1 MDISPHL
8 PAGHST
14 DAASRRVGAHMLLAC
29 LVIAAVTGVGARPP
43 VVAISPGDDRGVGV
57 PAPDLTADYDGGIA
71 ARLHDADG
79 TPLVGELFLLIGSG
93 GSTPAAR
100 VYDSTPYTHARGSH
114 PDTMASNRLAAR
126 TVEVITGADIEL
138 IEMTNASAGG
148 SSGGLTRAIA
158 YLNVVSDGAF
168 TAGLRVAATG
178 VLSPEGHVSS
188 IDGIDAKA
196 AAAHLAGADVLFTPT
211 VPTQDALDATGA
223 RLVGEVVRDPITGGA
238 LNDPR
243 RVQLFREWGA
253 GRPNGMD
260 VVDGRHLIDVS
271 AYLCGAGSAFA
282 CNITERLDHLAQQR
296 LDELTDETSLE
307 VERLRSISGQEG

>member
-14 DAASRRVGAHMLLAC
+14 GAASRRIGAHMLLAC
-29 LVIAAVTGVGARPP
+29 LVVAAVTGVGARPP
-43 VVAISPGDDRGVGV
+43 VVAISPGGDRGVGV
-57 PAPDLTADYDGGIA
+57 PAPDLAADYDGGIA
-71 ARLHDADG
+71 ARLHDANG
-79 TPLVGELFLLIGSG
+79 TPLVGDLFLLIGSG

-100 VYDSTPYTHARGSH
+100 VYDSTPYTHTHGSH

-126 TVEVITGADIEL
+126 TVEVITGADVEL

-158 YLNVVSDGAF
+158 YLNVASDGAF

-211 VPTQDALDATGA
+211 VPTQGALDATGA
-223 RLVGEVVRDPITGGA
+223 RLVGEVVRGPGTGRSF
-238 LNDPR
+238 NDPR

-253 GRPNGMD
+253 TRPSGMD
-260 VVDGRHLIDVS
+260 VIDARHLIDVS

-282 CNITERLDHLAQQR
+282 CNVTERLDQLTQQR
-296 LDELTDETSLE
+296 LDELTDEASIE
-307 VERLRSISGQEG
+307 DKRLRSISGRTG

>member
-1 MDISPHL
+1 MDISQHL
-8 PAGHST
+8 PASHNTGA
-14 DAASRRVGAHMLLAC
+14 DSRRVGAHIFLAC
-29 LVIAAVTGVGARPP
+29 FLAVAITGAGAHVP
-43 VVAISPGDDRGVGV
+43 VEAISPGDDPGVGV
-57 PAPDLTADYDGGIA
+57 PAPDLAADYDGGIA
-71 ARLHDADG
+71 ARLYDADG
-79 TPLVGELFLLIGSG
+79 TPLVGDLFLLIGSG

-100 VYDSTPYTHARGSH
+100 VYDATPYTHTHGSH
-114 PDTMASNRLAAR
+114 PDTVDSNRLAAR
-126 TVEVITGADIEL
+126 TVEVITGADVEL

-158 YLNVVSDGAF
+158 YLNVASDGAF

-211 VPTQDALDATGA
+211 VPTQGALDATGA
-223 RLVGEVVRDPITGGA
+223 RLVGEVVRGPGTGRSF
-238 LNDPR
+238 NDPR

-253 GRPNGMD
+253 TRPSGMD
-260 VVDGRHLIDVS
+260 VIDARHLIDVS

-282 CNITERLDHLAQQR
+282 CNVTERLDQLTQQR
-296 LDELTDETSLE
+296 LDELTDEASTE
-307 VERLRSISGQEG
+307 GERLRSISGRTG